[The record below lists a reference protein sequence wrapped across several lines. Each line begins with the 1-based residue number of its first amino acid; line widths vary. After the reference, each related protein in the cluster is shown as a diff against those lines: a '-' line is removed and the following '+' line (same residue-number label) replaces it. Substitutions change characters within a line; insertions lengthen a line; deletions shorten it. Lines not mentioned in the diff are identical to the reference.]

1 MYLDIVQFHL
11 VYQLFVSSELIC
23 FSFYI
28 NACEDEGVEVIAMM
42 TLETSLSDSDLVGVP
57 GSLLAAAALCM
68 AKWILDTSS
77 STDIKVWNS
86 AVEYRTDYTAEE
98 MMAVMKKLACNIL
111 NTDITEELDT
121 DVIQRVNTDVKQDPI
136 KTKYENY
143 KFVQNILHP
152 KQRRHRSAYLILR
165 SISLI
170 P

>member
-1 MYLDIVQFHL
+1 M
-11 VYQLFVSSELIC
+11 

-28 NACEDEGVEVIAMM
+28 NACEDEVVEVLAMM
-42 TLETSLSDSDLVGVP
+42 TLETSLRNSDLVGVP

-68 AKWILDTSS
+68 AKLILDTSS
-77 STDIKVWNS
+77 STDNKVWNL
-86 AVEYRTDYTAEE
+86 TDYTAEE

-111 NTDITEELDT
+111 NTDMDITEELDT
-121 DVIQRVNTDVKQDPI
+121 DIIQRVNTDVKQDPI

-152 KQRRHRSAYLILR
+152 KQRRHRRAYLILR